1 MRGFTTQRRKAGLQ
15 APWSPE
21 PISLAQLTM
30 ASVGNREKLSS
41 WGPGVCQAAP
51 MVDTLSPS
59 AHLCPSVR
67 ISSSLLQKRPPP
79 LLGRD
84 YERGFVFK

>member
-1 MRGFTTQRRKAGLQ
+1 MQLLPRTSSLGWAFSDLGEKMRELTTQRRKAGLQ

-41 WGPGVCQAAP
+41 WG
-51 MVDTLSPS
+51 
-59 AHLCPSVR
+59 
-67 ISSSLLQKRPPP
+67 
-79 LLGRD
+79 LGFARQP
-84 YERGFVFK
+84 